1 MESEE
6 SDERVPLTQEKSEP
20 LVVHFILISQSP
32 QFCQFILL
40 SIPRPAD
47 KGTEIRNVVDSIL
60 QR

>member
-6 SDERVPLTQEKSEP
+6 SDERVPLTQEP
-20 LVVHFILISQSP
+20 LVVHFILLSP
-32 QFCQFILL
+32 NHPNSVNSFILL

-47 KGTEIRNVVDSIL
+47 KGIEIRNVVDSIW